1 MLVDCLTLATLYTV
15 RIIAGAAA
23 VSVSISFWLI
33 AFSIFIFLSLALVKR
48 YAELVVMAKEG
59 ENTALGRGYVIS
71 DSQLLQ
77 TLGVSSGYISALVI
91 ALYVHS
97 EDVVSLYA
105 QPIAIWLILLFFYFG

>member
-1 MLVDCLTLATLYTV
+1 
-15 RIIAGAAA
+15 
-23 VSVSISFWLI
+23 
-33 AFSIFIFLSLALVKR
+33 
-48 YAELVVMAKEG
+48 MAKEG

-105 QPIAIWLILLFFYFG
+105 QPIAIWLILPILLFWVSWVWLKANRGEMHDDPIIFAVTDRASLLVLALTAIVFVYAATGMAF